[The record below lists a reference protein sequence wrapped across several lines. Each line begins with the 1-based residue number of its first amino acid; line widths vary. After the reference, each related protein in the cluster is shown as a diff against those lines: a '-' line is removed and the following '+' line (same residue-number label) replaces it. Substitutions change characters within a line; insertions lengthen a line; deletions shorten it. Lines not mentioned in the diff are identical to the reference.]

1 MAPVAEG
8 RAGPAAGAG
17 GALCAQAHSGP
28 LRQGAGRP
36 VQARAAAAAPRGGDQ
51 GPRSAAQPET
61 MAEQQAQAVLF
72 GTDGHPAHLHRGALG
87 RGRHGDDL
95 RRDHRGDAQRR
106 AARQGPDGPYGD
118 PARRRSGEV
127 RQGDARR
134 RAERSRLPEGV
145 LFRRG
150 DQARRRRGGAGA
162 AGPDAKPKCVTR
174 CTDSYISYF
183 SLPVSFHEFDI

>member
-1 MAPVAEG
+1 MEPRTAGRAVCRQEHRRYAPGARLALSGGGHVPDRLDLAVDLRPETPAQPAVPLRGGQRIRQMG

-106 AARQGPDGPYGD
+106 ACPTRPGWTL
-118 PARRRSGEV
+118 RRSC
-127 RQGDARR
+127 AT
-134 RAERSRLPEGV
+134 P
-145 LFRRG
+145 
-150 DQARRRRGGAGA
+150 
-162 AGPDAKPKCVTR
+162 
-174 CTDSYISYF
+174 IW
-183 SLPVSFHEFDI
+183 